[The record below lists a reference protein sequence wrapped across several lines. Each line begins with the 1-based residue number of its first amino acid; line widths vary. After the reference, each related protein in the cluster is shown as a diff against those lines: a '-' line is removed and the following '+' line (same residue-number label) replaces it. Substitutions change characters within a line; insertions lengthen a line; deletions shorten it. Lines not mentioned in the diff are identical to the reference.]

1 MSTEM
6 HLHYN
11 TPYDWEQEV
20 SDLGISNGIEYTVK
34 ELLDLLEEERWC
46 MTGQLFQHQNL
57 KPQHNTHKSR
67 PTIFSQN
74 GTGKFLVLFNSNIS
88 KLSYVLTCIL
98 TVPAN

>member
-34 ELLDLLEEERWC
+34 ELLDLLKEECWC
-46 MTGQLFQHQNL
+46 MTG
-57 KPQHNTHKSR
+57 
-67 PTIFSQN
+67 
-74 GTGKFLVLFNSNIS
+74 
-88 KLSYVLTCIL
+88 
-98 TVPAN
+98 